1 MKKSTVSL
9 VQNLK
14 YAGQDFEW
22 YPTSDEQMLTITNDI
37 NAINE
42 ELDFTVR
49 SDQETKVLDIGA
61 GDGRLLNA
69 IKSACDFKMSLFA
82 IEKAS
87 VHTSTYRE
95 KGITLLGTDFY
106 ETNFITKKCEIAVVN
121 PPYSDFSNW
130 IQTLILHLN
139 FSILYAIIP
148 QRWADDGD
156 IQAAMKARGI
166 EFAEV
171 LAESDFLNAD
181 RAARAKVHVVRFSF
195 NNLVADERF
204 KKLGYDQYVSKGFTD
219 PFQMYIENELG
230 LKKTY
235 SSTTERFQQQVEKE
249 RVKKGLETEGAKG
262 FELVQSRGVLW
273 ALLDSYER
281 DLEKTLTQY
290 KLIGSLD
297 QSLLRELGVD
307 YDGLRKGVSEK
318 LYGYRNVYW
327 SLLFEN
333 LEVIYSRLTMKNKQ
347 ALLDTLMRNALDF
360 TYNNAVYII
369 DYAVTTGNE
378 LIEQSLIDVY
388 KSLTCES
395 SISRYY
401 KSNEHVYH
409 DDWRHGKSSNDS
421 AKYALDYRFVFSSSA
436 NFESRTGRDCLS
448 AYAQGFTQDI
458 KVAFN
463 LLGYSDLRFST
474 DLNSIGFGGSLSIMG
489 RTPSGEEVELAVI
502 KFYKN
507 GNRHIK
513 FNQKAMLRFN
523 VTVSRLL
530 GWVRHKEDYSSEL
543 ETDTVSDEVWEI
555 SEGMSIVSG
564 DVLRLT
570 NNAA

>member
-1 MKKSTVSL
+1 
-9 VQNLK
+9 
-14 YAGQDFEW
+14 
-22 YPTSDEQMLTITNDI
+22 
-37 NAINE
+37 
-42 ELDFTVR
+42 
-49 SDQETKVLDIGA
+49 
-61 GDGRLLNA
+61 
-69 IKSACDFKMSLFA
+69 
-82 IEKAS
+82 
-87 VHTSTYRE
+87 
-95 KGITLLGTDFY
+95 
-106 ETNFITKKCEIAVVN
+106 
-121 PPYSDFSNW
+121 
-130 IQTLILHLN
+130 
-139 FSILYAIIP
+139 
-148 QRWADDGD
+148 
-156 IQAAMKARGI
+156 
-166 EFAEV
+166 
-171 LAESDFLNAD
+171 
-181 RAARAKVHVVRFSF
+181 
-195 NNLVADERF
+195 
-204 KKLGYDQYVSKGFTD
+204 
-219 PFQMYIENELG
+219 
-230 LKKTY
+230 
-235 SSTTERFQQQVEKE
+235 
-249 RVKKGLETEGAKG
+249 
-262 FELVQSRGVLW
+262 
-273 ALLDSYER
+273 
-281 DLEKTLTQY
+281 
-290 KLIGSLD
+290 
-297 QSLLRELGVD
+297 LLRELGVD

-409 DDWRHGKSSNDS
+409 DDWRHGKSPNES
-421 AKYALDYRFVFSSSA
+421 AKYALDYRFVFSTSS
-436 NFESRTGRDCLS
+436 NFESRTGRDCLN

-474 DLNSIGFGGSLSIMG
+474 DLNSIGFGDSLSILG
-489 RTPSGEEVELAVI
+489 KTPSGEEIELAVI

-543 ETDTVSDEVWEI
+543 EADTVSDEVWEI